1 MAPRT
6 ERLLTLLQALREHR
20 RPVSARELA
29 AQFGVSER
37 TVQRDFK
44 LLAEL
49 GAPVEGEAG
58 VGYVLSDGYFLPP
71 LSFSTL
77 EADALLLG
85 LRFVARRGD
94 RELADAAAGALAK
107 VVSSLDGTR
116 AMAMRTNGLAVAPSG
131 SGDSE
136 RIGRVRRAIA
146 GEHKLQITYRD
157 GAGVETRRVVWPIA
171 LAFFDDTEMLVAWCE
186 QREAFRHFRLDRI
199 QAMEE
204 RAEGLPAPRRILLAE
219 YRLEEQDA
227 DL

>member
-20 RPVSARELA
+20 RPVSARELG

-37 TVQRDFK
+37 TIQRDCK

-58 VGYVLSDGYFLPP
+58 LGYVLADGYFLPP
-71 LSFSTL
+71 LSFSPL

-94 RELADAAAGALAK
+94 LELADGAASALAK
-107 VVSSLDGTR
+107 VVASLDGMR
-116 AMAMRTNGLAVAPSG
+116 ATAMRTNGLAVGPSG
-131 SGDSE
+131 SGDGE

-146 GEHKLQITYRD
+146 DEHKLEITYRD
-157 GAGVETRRVVWPIA
+157 GAGADTQRVVWPIA
-171 LAFFDDTEMLVAWCE
+171 LAFFDDMEMLVAWCE
-186 QREAFRHFRLDRI
+186 RREAFRHFRLDRI
-199 QAMEE
+199 QTMTELCE
-204 RAEGLPAPRRILLAE
+204 RLPAPRRILLAE
-219 YRLEEQDA
+219 YRLEEPGA

>member
-20 RPVSARELA
+20 RPVSARQLA
-29 AQFGVSER
+29 AQLGVSER
-37 TVQRDFK
+37 TIQRDFK
-44 LLAEL
+44 LLSEL

-58 VGYVLSDGYFLPP
+58 VGYVLGEGYFLPP
-71 LSFSTL
+71 LSFSGL

-94 RELADAAAGALAK
+94 PELAEAAGAALAK
-107 VVSSLDGTR
+107 VVSGLDGAR
-116 AMAMRTNGLAVAPSG
+116 AMAMWANGLAVAPSG
-131 SGDSE
+131 SGGGE

-146 GEHKLQITYRD
+146 SEHKLEISYRD
-157 GAGVETRRVVWPIA
+157 AAGAETRRVVWPIA
-171 LAFFDDTEMLVAWCE
+171 LAFFDDVEMLVAWCE
-186 QREAFRHFRLDRI
+186 RREAFRHFRLDRI

-204 RAEGLPAPRRILLAE
+204 RPEHLPAPRRILLAE